1 MVNKKIIFGYIL
13 ALSAIFSHVEAQE
26 AKVSISGRLIGLGNQ
41 EVHILDANHQVIGTT
56 GSKQDSFAITLPLNI
71 EDQRFYVLHV
81 PALGNLGPSIKRPAI
96 YFLTGSKGVEIHAKV
111 VDGSLTQEQISKS
124 EPMQLFNDTYNSL
137 HSTELL
143 KKATAGY
150 NKAFH
155 AYNNEAKTP
164 ENLAMLKA
172 EGKKIDSIYSLQK
185 IEIMSLVK
193 KNPNSMTYAMLATQ
207 YCPPRS
213 TKEEL
218 TAFLGQFGKASLT
231 KSYYLL
237 KMQND
242 LHRFN
247 QIEVGQQ
254 APVFKAIQLDGQ
266 EASLAA
272 FRGKYVLLDF
282 WASWC
287 GPCRKEMPHVK
298 AAYEEFKDKNFT
310 VFALSIDKDR
320 TAWEKALK
328 EDAMPFTHAI
338 DRKGEGNVNNLYMVT
353 AIPTNFLI
361 DPSGKIIAKNLRG
374 EKLRAFL
381 QTIL

>member
-1 MVNKKIIFGYIL
+1 
-13 ALSAIFSHVEAQE
+13 
-26 AKVSISGRLIGLGNQ
+26 
-41 EVHILDANHQVIGTT
+41 
-56 GSKQDSFAITLPLNI
+56 
-71 EDQRFYVLHV
+71 
-81 PALGNLGPSIKRPAI
+81 
-96 YFLTGSKGVEIHAKV
+96 
-111 VDGSLTQEQISKS
+111 
-124 EPMQLFNDTYNSL
+124 
-137 HSTELL
+137 
-143 KKATAGY
+143 
-150 NKAFH
+150 
-155 AYNNEAKTP
+155 
-164 ENLAMLKA
+164 
-172 EGKKIDSIYSLQK
+172 
-185 IEIMSLVK
+185 
-193 KNPNSMTYAMLATQ
+193 MTYAMLATQ

-218 TAFLGQFGKASLT
+218 TAFLGQFGDASLT

-242 LHRFN
+242 LQRYSR
-247 QIEVGQQ
+247 IEVGQQ
-254 APVFKAIQLDGQ
+254 APTFTAPKLDGQ

-320 TAWEKALK
+320 SAWEKALK
-328 EDAMPFTHAI
+328 EDAMPFVHAI
-338 DRKGEGNVNNLYMVT
+338 DRKDESNANNLYMVT

-374 EKLRAFL
+374 EKLREFL
-381 QTIL
+381 QSVL